1 MKYLLKYELTS
12 KYLDYHRYQYQ
23 EFDDLGEL
31 IDFILEYWDYILNWK
46 VYKELEEENEK

>member
-1 MKYLLKYELTS
+1 MKYLLKYELAS
-12 KYLDYHRYQYQ
+12 KYLDYHKCKYQ